1 MRCVSLIVVLAA
13 AWLGG
18 SVTTLQAQCWSGCR
32 HCCPGYYGGYGG
44 GGVVLLYDLGGYA
57 ARRYVG
63 QSQQHLLGQ
72 QIAAA
77 QAAALQSDI
86 RNAMAVEAQ
95 RRSEQIFS
103 QQQTDR
109 DWWLQVQQ
117 QQVAQRQQAAQ
128 WAVMTAGFK
137 PARPRAPTD
146 LIKWPLLL
154 QAPPF
159 AEQRAQIEAP
169 YRGSSKGSRTP
180 TAADYKSMIQ
190 AAEQM
195 RSILKEMTATLTAHE
210 YLDSQAFLDRLAG
223 EARGRLEKATP
234 KK

>member
-1 MRCVSLIVVLAA
+1 M
-13 AWLGG
+13 
-18 SVTTLQAQCWSGCR
+18 
-32 HCCPGYYGGYGG
+32 
-44 GGVVLLYDLGGYA
+44 
-57 ARRYVG
+57 
-63 QSQQHLLGQ
+63 GQ

-86 RNAMAVEAQ
+86 RNAMAAEAQ
-95 RRSEQIFS
+95 RRCEQILT
-103 QQQTDR
+103 QQQADR

-137 PARPRAPTD
+137 PAPPQAPTD

-169 YRGSSKGSRTP
+169 YRRNSKGSRTP
-180 TAADYKSMIQ
+180 TAADYRNMLK

-195 RSILKEMTATLTAHE
+195 RSILKGMTPNLTAHAYFE
-210 YLDSQAFLDRLAG
+210 SQAFLDRLAA
-223 EARGRLEKATP
+223 EAGDRLEKATP

>member
-1 MRCVSLIVVLAA
+1 MVR
-13 AWLGG
+13 
-18 SVTTLQAQCWSGCR
+18 AQRWPGCD

-44 GGVVLLYDLGGYA
+44 GGVLLYDLGGCA
-57 ARRYVG
+57 ARRWNS

-86 RNAMAVEAQ
+86 RNAMAAEAQ
-95 RRSEQIFS
+95 RRSEQVFV
-103 QQQTDR
+103 QQQADR

-117 QQVAQRQQAAQ
+117 QQVAERQQAAQ
-128 WAVMTAGFK
+128 WVAMTAAFK
-137 PARPRAPTD
+137 PAPRQAPTD
-146 LIKWPLLL
+146 PIKWPLLL

-159 AEQRAQIEAP
+159 AEQRSQIEAP
-169 YRGSSKGSRTP
+169 YRRGSKGSRTP
-180 TAADYKSMIQ
+180 MAADYKNMIR

-195 RSILKEMTATLTAHE
+195 RSILKGMTATLTAHE
-210 YLDSQAFLDRLAG
+210 YLDSQAFLDRLAA
-223 EARGRLEKATP
+223 EARDRLEKATP